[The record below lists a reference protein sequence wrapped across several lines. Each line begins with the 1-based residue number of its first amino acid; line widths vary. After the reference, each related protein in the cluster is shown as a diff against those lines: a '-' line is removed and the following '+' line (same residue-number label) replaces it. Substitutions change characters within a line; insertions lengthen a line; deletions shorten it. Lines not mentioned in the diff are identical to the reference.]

1 MGDGVEAIYRL
12 QLIDTEMDEK
22 RATLRSVGS
31 QLADNEE
38 VLAATK
44 AARENEEAT
53 QKLYSR
59 LRVLEMDLEE
69 ISDKIASTEGALYG
83 GEVTSPKELAGME
96 QELEYLRRRQS
107 TVEDDTLLVMS
118 EVEEQEEALEA
129 AQERLSRIEQ
139 GSDRRKGELRKD
151 EEELLARMAALEAER
166 VEIAQLVSKQ
176 NLRAYEDLRSQKGG
190 QAVALLENGICQGC
204 RVALPTSLVQR
215 VRRGSEVVYCGSCQ
229 RILYSA

>member
-12 QLIDTEMDEK
+12 QLIDTEMDET
-22 RATLRSVGS
+22 RATLRSVES
-31 QLADNEE
+31 QLANNDE

-44 AARENEEAT
+44 AVRENEEAA

-59 LRVLEMDLEE
+59 LRMLEMDLEE
-69 ISDKIASTEGALYG
+69 VSDKIASTEGALYG
-83 GEVTSPKELAGME
+83 GEVTNPKELAGME
-96 QELEYLRRRQS
+96 QELEYLKRRQS
-107 TVEDDTLLVMS
+107 TVEDDTLLVLS
-118 EVEEQEEALEA
+118 EVDEQEEALEA
-129 AQERLSRIEQ
+129 AQERLSRSEQ
-139 GSDRRKGELRKD
+139 SSDRLKGELRKD
-151 EEELLARMAALEAER
+151 EEELLARMSVLEVQR
-166 VEIAQLVSKQ
+166 VEIVELVSQ
-176 NLRAYEDLRSQKGG
+176 QDLRAYEDLRKQKGG

>member
-12 QLIDTEMDEK
+12 QLIDTEMDET
-22 RATLRSVGS
+22 RATLRSVES

-38 VLAATK
+38 VLTAAK
-44 AARENEEAT
+44 AVRENEETT
-53 QKLYSR
+53 QKLYSS
-59 LRVLEMDLEE
+59 LRVLEMDLQEV
-69 ISDKIASTEGALYG
+69 SDKIASTEGALYG
-83 GEVTSPKELAGME
+83 GEVTNPKELAGME
-96 QELEYLRRRQS
+96 QELEYLKRRQS
-107 TVEDDTLLVMS
+107 SVEDDTLLIMS

-129 AQERLSRIEQ
+129 TREQLSRIER
-139 GSDRRKGELRKD
+139 GSDRRKLELRKD
-151 EEELLARMAALEAER
+151 EEELLSRLAVLEEERMEM
-166 VEIAQLVSKQ
+166 VQLVSRQ
-176 NLRAYEDLRSQKGG
+176 DLRAYEDLRSQKGG

>member
-12 QLIDTEMDEK
+12 QVVDTEMGER
-22 RATLRSVGS
+22 RAALRSVQS

-38 VLAATK
+38 VLAAAK
-44 AARENEEAT
+44 AVRENEDTT
-53 QKLYSR
+53 QKLYSS
-59 LRVLEMDLEE
+59 LRVLEMDLQEV
-69 ISDKIASTEGALYG
+69 SDKIASTEGALYG
-83 GEVTSPKELAGME
+83 GEVTNPKELAGME

-118 EVEEQEEALEA
+118 EVEEEEQALDA
-129 AQERLSRIEQ
+129 ARERLSRTER
-139 GSDRRKGELRKD
+139 GSDRRKLELRKD
-151 EEELLARMAALEAER
+151 EEELLSRLAVLKAER
-166 VEIAQLVSKQ
+166 MEIAQLISQ
-176 NLRAYEDLRSQKGG
+176 QDLRVYEDLRIQKGG